1 MSVRDNRGLR
11 FAIAFLLVALHTAAL
26 GAIARLARRQVSA
39 KVVRSTSPAATYAIG
54 FLAAF
59 WFFERL
65 TRFWTRAAMRFTG
78 GTKMTSALKLGLFA
92 VVAAIAT
99 LSASPATADVKP
111 WDQAGVTAI
120 AQKLVPA
127 SDAFWQAMRR
137 QPGDTVGSG
146 DAGANVDLQSK
157 SRTLTEMT
165 QGLAGQ
171 LAKGKGH
178 HETLDMYKSMKEL
191 VDDITNDAMFDSLDA
206 PTNTAWT
213 NFANLLKQIAPYYD
227 ARAPGDMSDMK

>member
-1 MSVRDNRGLR
+1 
-11 FAIAFLLVALHTAAL
+11 
-26 GAIARLARRQVSA
+26 
-39 KVVRSTSPAATYAIG
+39 
-54 FLAAF
+54 
-59 WFFERL
+59 
-65 TRFWTRAAMRFTG
+65 
-78 GTKMTSALKLGLFA
+78 MTSALKLGLFA

-178 HETLDMYKSMKEL
+178 HETLDMYKSMKGL